1 MNSIE
6 RAEHR
11 VWPNERSAAR
21 HILLIGVDGARWE
34 LVPAEGRIRALAAE
48 GSWHAMTMEVPTI
61 SAPGWSSILTGT
73 THAEHGVRDNSL
85 IGARLWQHPDLLS
98 KAFYRDQST
107 RTFAA
112 AGWPVLV
119 DPQGLG
125 PVIHP
130 RVEQQYAG
138 LHNVIVR
145 DGETHGYERI
155 DAEITA
161 VTLAKLRAA
170 AFDVGFMYFCDADDA
185 GHVHGLVEG
194 TGYGDAL
201 SRIDAHVSR
210 IVDAV
215 THRAQTLGEDWL
227 VVLTTDHGHLDEG
240 GHGGD
245 DPRERE
251 SWVVAWSPTGELP
264 DWPDEIIPSQLC
276 GMLLDA
282 RYTNR

>member
-11 VWPNERSAAR
+11 VWPGERSAAR

-48 GSWHAMTMEVPTI
+48 GSWHAMTMEAPTI
-61 SAPGWSSILTGT
+61 SAP
-73 THAEHGVRDNSL
+73 
-85 IGARLWQHPDLLS
+85 
-98 KAFYRDQST
+98 
-107 RTFAA
+107 
-112 AGWPVLV
+112 GWPVLV